1 MESYYIYCL
10 YQSHYLLKFRQLSMM
25 VIEIAAILFNHYVI
39 RHCVSV
45 AFTHPLL
52 MNAFFFSFCNL
63 SSGTINIRI

>member
-1 MESYYIYCL
+1 
-10 YQSHYLLKFRQLSMM
+10 MM